1 MQVLE
6 NNKKQNKRLISWFP
20 VGCRD
25 VNKGKQIVNAKILLD
40 CQQIYI
46 WWASVSDIW
55 NAQDISHLKLIVD
68 RNFT

>member
-25 VNKGKQIVNAKILLD
+25 VNKGKKQIVNAKILLD

-46 WWASVSDIW
+46 WWA
-55 NAQDISHLKLIVD
+55 L
-68 RNFT
+68 